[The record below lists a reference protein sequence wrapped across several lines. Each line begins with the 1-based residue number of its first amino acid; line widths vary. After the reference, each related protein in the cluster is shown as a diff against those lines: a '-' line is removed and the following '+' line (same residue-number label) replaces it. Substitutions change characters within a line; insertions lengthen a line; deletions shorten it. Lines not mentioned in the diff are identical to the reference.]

1 MGCNDRL
8 VSGFNKNTS
17 MVGLMNRNLYVQY
30 GCGWSSPSE
39 WLNFDASPTLYFERI
54 PIIGQM
60 YTKNHARFPSNVRYG
75 DIVKG
80 LPIEPDS
87 CSAVYCSHILEHLAR
102 DDFKTALRNTHRI
115 LRSGSVFRLVL
126 PDLKY
131 LALRYVNSDTVDA
144 AEVFMRESGLG
155 YQQRRKDLKGLLLSW
170 LGNSQ
175 HLWMWDWNSIAVE
188 LNNSG
193 FSDIRR
199 AYFGDYEDQ
208 KFRSVEDEAR
218 WNNCLGV
225 QCKKFA

>member
-1 MGCNDRL
+1 
-8 VSGFNKNTS
+8 
-17 MVGLMNRNLYVQY
+17 
-30 GCGWSSPSE
+30 
-39 WLNFDASPTLYFERI
+39 
-54 PIIGQM
+54 
-60 YTKNHARFPSNVRYG
+60 
-75 DIVKG
+75 
-80 LPIEPDS
+80 
-87 CSAVYCSHILEHLAR
+87 
-102 DDFKTALRNTHRI
+102 
-115 LRSGSVFRLVL
+115 
-126 PDLKY
+126 